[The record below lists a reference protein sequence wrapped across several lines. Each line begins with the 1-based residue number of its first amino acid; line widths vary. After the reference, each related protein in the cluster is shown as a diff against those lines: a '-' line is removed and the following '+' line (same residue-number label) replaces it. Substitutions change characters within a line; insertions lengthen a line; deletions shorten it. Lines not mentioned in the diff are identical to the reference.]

1 MRRGITR
8 GGHSNLPVPKASRGS
23 PGNSKS
29 LGRGGNFAHSA
40 EDIPQKVQNSYGTP
54 SPHRRAVSPGDQRRG
69 LSVPGEQ
76 GGQAGVRY
84 ITEDLVKKIAKEDAL
99 EMITNLNL
107 TLAKEGGKKIKYI
120 ENLDKLKKLQQLNLS
135 SNIIEKIEKLDKCL
149 KLKDLNL
156 SYNLIPKIEGLENL
170 MYLQVLNLTGNK
182 IEHIP
187 VWLAKRLRALRTLHL
202 GKNNLQSLSEL
213 AKLKPLPDLTQLT
226 VAENPVAGLPHYRQ
240 YLVYHL
246 RTLEVLDSQ
255 PVTERDRQM
264 ARDRFEQ
271 DELERLERQVEED
284 DSRLRKLEEE
294 KNLSAQE
301 SYLLKTQQEEFV
313 RQQRMSMD
321 RMKDME
327 RELSA
332 KDDLLKK
339 KTSELNK
346 ACEKH
351 YQLEQELAFY
361 KIDSK
366 FDSLGKSPSNYNTDG
381 DDSGGLGESPYIG
394 RARYKANQF
403 AREGDLS
410 GSPQQHA
417 SVNSQPSPQKVEVM
431 ERLNAQLESELAQ
444 KQDRVQKT
452 NSRVKETEDR
462 LKRLQDDL
470 MGTERKLLQA
480 TKDLKRMGDI
490 PDKDDMKVQI
500 RQRMAKKMQLV
511 NELRDSAT
519 QIEEEIDKTKNSMH
533 QNKVD
538 VARLKGQL
546 ERMDTKDPKYRK
558 LYAEMVDKE
567 QQISESNQ
575 MYGQLNQ
582 QLEVMLDTIARETDD
597 IKKLETQ
604 LNDDRIESNDSIRNE
619 LDDIV
624 GGLQGYLAHVKTKGQ
639 KAQRDYEMLL
649 SEKMTL
655 EDQCRKLEQE
665 LSVLDSEAGKVPTL
679 EQRLMELEDSLAQHQ
694 DMNRTLE
701 DQIHRNR
708 SKDAEYQD
716 KMETTAQELQEMR
729 KALKEAERKI
739 NNDRQQYEQRVQTER
754 ERTEKAMKEARD
766 KSQLEDEI
774 RRLQGQLNN
783 TSAQLG
789 DKDRRLNDSI
799 PHPEL
804 KKRLKDLTQTI
815 KAGRSPISPQSDR
828 DVLGKS
834 FKEIQQFIQDNANK
848 SLREVEQIKKS
859 TNQADAEIQT
869 LRENLKKAENRLQ
882 KRAEKDHSKDEK
894 FEAEK
899 RANKELM
906 NELQRM
912 KEAYK
917 DLENK
922 SAQGR
927 PIMKIVYKPESDT
940 DSLNSEE
947 KALYDELQR
956 ELMDLRRNMR
966 HKENE
971 NAKQLA
977 SVENEAAML
986 EQMVREQEEELAKT
1000 REENELEK
1008 HQIKEKYEAR
1018 MQVIAQDLEQAQST
1032 ADQLKYMLD
1041 ERESYLHGEL
1051 QNKQMNNQ
1059 MITDLN
1065 SKAGAQEEE
1074 LTKLYDILETQRQ
1087 EIEHLN
1093 HLLDSMAGGGSAAAG
1108 PAFDD
1113 DLWRLRQEVN
1123 RLKETLAMQS
1133 AYIQSMPKPQ
1143 GTMGTQASAGIGPA
1157 QGIHHQGQ
1165 ASGPTPYRP
1174 VLTQQH
1180 GAPVGFMPGAP
1191 VGANARGTMGPMYSA
1206 QGGVSFGGQQPGVG
1220 ADRGDGRIPSGGRPA
1235 GRSRSS
1241 EGRLTQGARHSG
1253 RGGSGESDRGSVR
1266 SHRSGRSGHS
1276 RSGRERTRSSR
1287 SKTAFEP
1294 VHKPQPYIPAQT
1306 TGAYPGMV
1314 DAGLGPQ
1321 PQPSQ
1326 NIPGYQPGTGSF
1338 HSSLFPQGTNQN
1350 RGVGQTPGYAGTQTP
1365 GYAGTQTPG
1374 YAGTQTP
1381 GYAGTQTPGY
1391 AGTQTP
1397 GYGATQS
1404 SGYGSVPVYAA
1415 GATQTPGTHGTQT
1428 SYPVGQMNYV
1438 PVAANPIQSTGS
1450 GRTFLPAYSTSPERP
1465 AGRIYYPP
1473 GGAPPPPPP
1482 PSSGGTQY
1490 GPSSPGPRV
1499 TFLPLAP
1506 VAAGTPVKGRAPNG
1520 SMTVPPSP
1528 IVAGS
1533 LSMDGGQPRG
1543 ILKNAE
1549 VSGDDTYLFC
1559 NVPEHHDL
1567 EDYVAELQEKLRKLK
1582 AKIAR
1587 EEELQMQAEEEDENR
1602 LIRRLRG
1609 ELEQRRDELEGLDL
1623 AIERQKKCLKD
1634 LKKEEKF
1641 LENERIAA
1649 RDELQFMRHHNSKEN
1664 KKRRLRANVFD
1675 ESCTDEDDVGLAG
1688 SRRKF
1693 LRNEIDALER
1703 TLAKRRSQLQDA
1715 DKLLRVCNSDLQEAK
1730 EEARQTVEKF
1740 DLAAEGL
1747 QNTVK
1752 ETGELEKR
1760 ANQAGVELIKASDT
1774 LRAIREEV
1782 KDMERKRTK
1791 QERLLRD
1798 INQVTAKKDAEYKDL
1813 DSRIRGATQNLHK
1826 LHAELAAAAAR
1837 EKETV
1842 SALNDAEE
1850 VLTKRRSDIARM
1862 RDQIDQQ
1869 KQELEKLDQ
1878 KMGKKRT
1885 EFQLLQ
1891 ESMEKKS
1898 TELTSVL
1905 REAEAECAARQR
1917 EARDYKD
1924 KISELE
1930 IQRNELIQTL
1940 KMKRG
1945 ELHKRKE
1952 EVETEDE
1959 VLQKLINS
1967 VSKNKSEL
1975 QHIFE
1980 MQKIEKHELD
1990 SLKSQHAQK
1999 LSELEKT
2006 QRELLEERSQLDQ
2019 LCAETSRKSSE
2030 VDRLRQ
2036 ALDRDRQEV
2045 ERLAMEKQSLE
2056 DRLNAMSREK
2066 DMMEDT
2072 TKNLDNKINQM
2083 RRTHRSVEEKLD
2095 TSTKRMETVES
2106 ELRHREK
2113 ELDEANHQ
2121 RAQLQ
2126 KEVHALRANAK
2137 DCKSELKILKDH
2149 IRDSE
2154 DQRKSLDQDLKDI
2167 YLKRDEA
2174 KLEYERLNE
2183 GIRQSR
2189 VAHDDYMRQEKTK
2202 QSELQELLKNVN
2214 DKSIEY
2220 QEAKMALN
2228 KVRKEVEREEN
2239 KLNKLVSNA
2248 NLELENIRSDLKSKQ
2263 LELEQATY
2271 SVTNLKKES
2280 EKLHVNEEKF
2290 MDLDKQIK
2298 SLEKE
2303 ILDRNEEKNELAKA
2317 LSRSYEEL
2325 QKARTASA
2333 QEQERMM
2340 RERVELENALHD
2352 IQTQLEQAKQL
2363 MKAINTETMQHMEMK
2378 QMQNRT
2384 SNQVTELQN
2393 LAEIQFSR
2401 ANRLGDELNKIRK
2414 DNKDM
2419 RRKLLIKNHLNENE
2433 KDDEDCLNSNIGH
2446 QEGDNQSEIEPPT
2459 DPDIIDRH
2467 LANLQFNSQQSQ
2479 EMLTDNKENVNVEGV
2494 GSVKDSIKG
2503 KMTEEQDLLR
2513 HQLQEQMRRHA
2524 EAMEHARMQSEGT
2537 IESLRRKMN
2546 ALQDVLVS
2554 TGEDPNPRLSLI
2566 RKRSRSSSPGKS
2578 ILETTIRGRE
2588 RSKSP
2593 TSRRSYLAQRPRS
2606 RSRSYERSHSPLFP
2620 ERDIA

>member
-40 EDIPQKVQNSYGTP
+40 EDIPQRVQNSYGTP

-69 LSVPGEQ
+69 LSVHGEQ
-76 GGQAGVRY
+76 GGQSGVRY
-84 ITEDLVKKIAKEDAL
+84 ITEDLIKKIAKEDAL

-135 SNIIEKIEKLDKCL
+135 NNMIEKIEKVDKCL
-149 KLKDLNL
+149 KLRELNL
-156 SYNLIPKIEGLENL
+156 SYNIISKIEGLENL

-182 IEHIP
+182 VTHIP
-187 VWLAKRLRALRTLHL
+187 IWLAKRLRALRTLHL

-226 VAENPVAGLPHYRQ
+226 VAENPVAQLPHYRQ
-240 YLVYHL
+240 YLVFHL

-271 DELERLERQVEED
+271 DELERLEKQVEED

-294 KNLSAQE
+294 KNLSAHE
-301 SYLLKTQQEEFV
+301 SSLLKAQQDEYL

-321 RMKDME
+321 KMKDME
-327 RELSA
+327 RELAA
-332 KDDLLKK
+332 KDELLKK

-351 YQLEQELAFY
+351 YQLEQELAFF

-366 FDSLGKSPSNYNTDG
+366 FDSLGKSPSSFHTEG

-394 RARYKANQF
+394 RARYKANQYT
-403 AREGDLS
+403 RDSDLS
-410 GSPQQHA
+410 GSPQQHPGVH
-417 SVNSQPSPQKVEVM
+417 SLPSPQRAEVM
-431 ERLNAQLESELAQ
+431 ERLHTQLDSELAK

-452 NSRVKETEDR
+452 DSQVKQTEDR

-490 PDKDDMKVQI
+490 PDKDDIKVQI

-546 ERMDTKDPKYRK
+546 ERLDTKDPKYRK
-558 LYAEMVDKE
+558 VYAEMVDKE

-582 QLEVMLDTIARETDD
+582 QLEVMLDTIARETED
-597 IKKLETQ
+597 IKKLEVQ
-604 LNDDRIESNDSIRNE
+604 LNDDRIESNESIRTE
-619 LDDIV
+619 LDEIV
-624 GGLQGYLAHVKTKGQ
+624 GGLQGYLSHVKTKGQ
-639 KAQRDYEMLL
+639 KVQRDYEVLL
-649 SEKMTL
+649 GEKMSL

-679 EQRLMELEDSLAQHQ
+679 EQRLMELEDSLSKHQ

-716 KMETTAQELQEMR
+716 KMETTAHELQEMR
-729 KALKEAERKI
+729 KALKDAERKV
-739 NNDRQQYEQRVQTER
+739 NNDRQQYERQVQTER
-754 ERTEKAMKEARD
+754 ERAERAMREARD
-766 KSQLEDEI
+766 KSHLEDEI
-774 RRLQGQLNN
+774 RKLQSQLNN
-783 TSAQLG
+783 TMAQLS
-789 DKDRRLNDSI
+789 DKDRKLNDAI
-799 PHPEL
+799 PNPEL
-804 KKRLKDLTQTI
+804 RKRLKDLTQTV
-815 KAGRSPISPQSDR
+815 KSGRSPISPQNDR
-828 DVLGKS
+828 DVLGKT
-834 FKEIQQFIQDNANK
+834 FKDLQQYMHDSANK
-848 SLREVEQIKKS
+848 SLLEVEQMKKNTS
-859 TNQADAEIQT
+859 HPLESGNVDAEIQT
-869 LRENLKKAENRLQ
+869 LRENLKKAENKLQ
-882 KRAEKDHSKDEK
+882 RRAEKDHSKDEK
-894 FEAEK
+894 LEAERK
-899 RANKELM
+899 NNKELL
-906 NELQRM
+906 NEIHRL
-912 KEAYK
+912 KDAYK

-927 PIMKIVYKPESDT
+927 PIMKIVYRPESET

-956 ELMDLRRNMR
+956 ELLELRRNMR
-966 HKENE
+966 VKENE

-977 SVENEAAML
+977 NAENEAAML
-986 EQMVREQEEELAKT
+986 EQMVRDHEEELAKT
-1000 REENELEK
+1000 REENELE
-1008 HQIKEKYEAR
+1008 KEKYEAR
-1018 MQVIAQDLEQAQST
+1018 MQVIAQDLEQAQTT

-1041 ERESYLHGEL
+1041 ERDAILHGEV
-1051 QNKQMNNQ
+1051 QSKNMNNQ
-1059 MITDLN
+1059 MI
-1065 SKAGAQEEE
+1065 SSQEAE
-1074 LTKLYDILETQRQ
+1074 LTKLYDILEAQRQ
-1087 EIEHLN
+1087 EIDHLN
-1093 HLLDSMAGGGSAAAG
+1093 HLLDNLAAGGSAAAG
-1108 PAFDD
+1108 PVFDD
-1113 DLWRLRQEVN
+1113 ELWKLRQEVN

-1133 AYIQSMPKPQ
+1133 AYVQSMPKPQ
-1143 GTMGTQASAGIGPA
+1143 GVTSAHASTGMGPSQY
-1157 QGIHHQGQ
+1157 HGQ
-1165 ASGPTPYRP
+1165 ASGPTSYTP

-1180 GAPVGFMPGAP
+1180 GAPMGIMPGAP
-1191 VGANARGTMGPMYSA
+1191 MGLMPGAPMGSMPGAPMGSMPGAPMGSIPGARGTMGAMNTVP
-1206 QGGVSFGGQQPGVG
+1206 GGYGSHQPGIG
-1220 ADRGDGRIPSGGRPA
+1220 ADRGEARMPHGGRPA
-1235 GRSRSS
+1235 GRSRST
-1241 EGRLTQGARHSG
+1241 EGRLTQGARHSS
-1253 RGGSGESDRGSVR
+1253 RGGTGDSDPESVR
-1266 SHRSGRSGHS
+1266 SHRSGRSRHG

-1294 VHKPQPYIPAQT
+1294 VHKPQAYKPVQT
-1306 TGAYPGMV
+1306 TGVYPLGV
-1314 DAGLGPQ
+1314 VNAGQGPQ

-1326 NIPGYQPGTGSF
+1326 NIPGYHPATGSF
-1338 HSSLFPQGTNQN
+1338 HGSLFPQGVTQA
-1350 RGVGQTPGYAGTQTP
+1350 RGVS
-1365 GYAGTQTPG
+1365 
-1374 YAGTQTP
+1374 
-1381 GYAGTQTPGY
+1381 QTPGY

-1397 GYGATQS
+1397 GYGSTQTPGHDGTQTF
-1404 SGYGSVPVYAA
+1404 GYGTNSGIAA
-1415 GATQTPGTHGTQT
+1415 GATHTPGVHGTQT
-1428 SYPVGQMNYV
+1428 SYPVGQISYL
-1438 PVAANPIQSTGS
+1438 PVAANPVQSTGS
-1450 GRTFLPAYSTSPERP
+1450 GMRYLPAYSTSPERP

-1482 PSSGGTQY
+1482 PPSGSTQY
-1490 GPSSPGPRV
+1490 GPPSPGPRV

-1506 VAAGTPVKGRAPNG
+1506 VAAGTPVKGRAPDG

-1533 LSMDGGQPRG
+1533 ISMDGGQPRG
-1543 ILKNAE
+1543 ILKNADTG
-1549 VSGDDTYLFC
+1549 GDDTYLFC

-1567 EDYVAELQEKLRKLK
+1567 EDYVAELQEKLRKMKTKL
-1582 AKIAR
+1582 AR
-1587 EEELQMQAEEEDENR
+1587 DEELQRQAEEEDDNR

-1623 AIERQKKCLKD
+1623 AIDKQKKCLKD

-1649 RDELQFMRHHNSKEN
+1649 RDELHFMKHHNARES
-1664 KKRRLRANVFD
+1664 KKRRLRANVFEESFTEED
-1675 ESCTDEDDVGLAG
+1675 EIGLAG

-1703 TLAKRRSQLQDA
+1703 TLAKRRNQLQDA
-1715 DKLLRVCNSDLQEAK
+1715 DKLLRVCSSDLQEAK
-1730 EEARQTVEKF
+1730 EEARQTVEKY
-1740 DLAAEGL
+1740 DMATESL

-1774 LRAIREEV
+1774 LRAIRAEV
-1782 KDMERKRTK
+1782 KDMERKQAK

-1813 DSRIRGATQNLHK
+1813 DSRIKSATQNLHK
-1826 LHAELAAAAAR
+1826 LHGELTAAAAR

-1850 VLTKRRSDIARM
+1850 VLSKRRADIARM
-1862 RDQIDQQ
+1862 NDQIDQQ
-1869 KQELEKLDQ
+1869 KQELERLDQ

-1885 EFQLLQ
+1885 EFQILQ
-1891 ESMEKKS
+1891 DSLEKKS

-1905 REAEAECAARQR
+1905 REAEAECASRQR
-1917 EARDYKD
+1917 EAKDYKE

-1930 IQRNELIQTL
+1930 MQKNELLHTL
-1940 KMKRG
+1940 KIKRN

-1967 VSKNKSEL
+1967 VNKNKSEL
-1975 QHIFE
+1975 QHIFD

-1999 LSELEKT
+1999 LAELEKT

-2019 LCAETSRKSSE
+2019 LSAETNRKSAE

-2036 ALDRDRQEV
+2036 ILDRDRQEV

-2056 DRLNAMSREK
+2056 DRLTAMSREK
-2066 DMMEDT
+2066 DLMDDS
-2072 TKNLDNKINQM
+2072 TKTLDNKINQM
-2083 RRTHRSVEEKLD
+2083 RRAHRSVEEKLD
-2095 TSTKRMETVES
+2095 SSTKRLENVES

-2113 ELDEANHQ
+2113 ELEESNHQ

-2126 KEVHALRANAK
+2126 KEVHALRTNAK
-2137 DCKSELKILKDH
+2137 DCKSELKTMKDH

-2189 VAHDDYMRQEKTK
+2189 IAHDDYMRQEKVK

-2228 KVRKEVEREEN
+2228 KVRKEVEREES
-2239 KLNKLVSNA
+2239 KLNKLVTNA
-2248 NLELENIRSDLKSKQ
+2248 NLELENIRSDLQSKQ
-2263 LELEQATY
+2263 LELEQATF
-2271 SVTNLKKES
+2271 SVSNLKKES
-2280 EKLHVNEEKF
+2280 EKLHVDEVKF
-2290 MDLDKQIK
+2290 MELDKQIK

-2333 QEQERMM
+2333 QEQERMT
-2340 RERVELENALHD
+2340 RERLELENALHD
-2352 IQTQLEQAKQL
+2352 IQTQLEQAKQ
-2363 MKAINTETMQHMEMK
+2363 EMK

-2384 SNQVTELQN
+2384 SHQVTELQN
-2393 LAEIQFSR
+2393 LAEIQFGR

-2419 RRKLLIKNHLNENE
+2419 RKKLLMKNQLNEIE
-2433 KDDEDCLNSNIGH
+2433 KESEDCLNSNIGD
-2446 QEGDNQSEIEPPT
+2446 QDNNEKSEN
-2459 DPDIIDRH
+2459 DPQDADIIDQH
-2467 LANLQFNSQQSQ
+2467 LANLQNNSSQ
-2479 EMLTDNKENVNVEGV
+2479 PCHEMMSDNKENINNEG
-2494 GSVKDSIKG
+2494 GGTVKENIKG

-2524 EAMEHARMQSEGT
+2524 EAMEHARLQSEGT
-2537 IESLRRKMN
+2537 IESLRQKMN

-2554 TGEDPNPRLSLI
+2554 SGEDSNTRLSLI
-2566 RKRSRSSSPGKS
+2566 RKRARSSSPGKS
-2578 ILETTIRGRE
+2578 ILDTTIVRGRQ

-2620 ERDIA
+2620 ERDLA

>member
-1 MRRGITR
+1 MRRGIPR

-40 EDIPQKVQNSYGTP
+40 EDIPQRVQNSYGTP

-69 LSVPGEQ
+69 LNVSGDQ

-84 ITEDLVKKIAKEDAL
+84 ITEDLIKKIAKEEAL
-99 EMITNLNL
+99 EMITSLNL

-135 SNIIEKIEKLDKCL
+135 NNMIEKMERLDKCL
-149 KLKDLNL
+149 KLRELNL
-156 SYNLIPKIEGLENL
+156 SYNLLTKIEGLENL

-182 IEHIP
+182 IQHIP

-213 AKLKPLPDLTQLT
+213 AKLKPLPDLTHLT
-226 VAENPVAGLPHYRQ
+226 VAENPVAQLPHYRQ
-240 YLVYHL
+240 YLVFHL

-255 PVTERDRQM
+255 PVTERDRHL

-271 DELERLERQVEED
+271 DEVERLERQLEED

-301 SYLLKTQQEEFV
+301 SSLLKAQQEEFM

-321 RMKDME
+321 RLKDME
-327 RELSA
+327 RELTT

-339 KTSELNK
+339 KTAELNK

-366 FDSLGKSPSNYNTDG
+366 FDSLGKSPSHYNTDG

-394 RARYKANQF
+394 RARYKANQY

-417 SVNSQPSPQKVEVM
+417 SVHSQPSPQRVEVM
-431 ERLNAQLESELAQ
+431 EKLNAQLESELAQ

-490 PDKDDMKVQI
+490 PDKDDIKVQI
-500 RQRMAKKMQLV
+500 RQRMAKKMQMV

-533 QNKVD
+533 QNKME

-546 ERMDTKDPKYRK
+546 ERLDPKDPKYRK

-582 QLEVMLDTIARETDD
+582 QLEVMLDTIARETED

-619 LDDIV
+619 LDEIV
-624 GGLQGYLAHVKTKGQ
+624 GGLQGYLSHVKTKGQ
-639 KAQRDYEMLL
+639 KAQRDYEVLL
-649 SEKMTL
+649 SEKMNL

-716 KMETTAQELQEMR
+716 KMESTAHEMQEMR

-739 NNDRQQYEQRVQTER
+739 NNDRQQYERQVQTER
-754 ERTEKAMKEARD
+754 ERSEKALKEARD

-783 TSAQLG
+783 TASQLS
-789 DKDRRLNDSI
+789 DRERRLNDSI
-799 PHPEL
+799 PQPEL
-804 KKRLKDLTQTI
+804 KKRLRDLTQTI
-815 KAGRSPISPQSDR
+815 KAGKSPISPQSDR
-828 DVLGKS
+828 DVLGKT
-834 FKEIQQFIQDNANK
+834 FKELQQFILDNANK
-848 SLREVEQIKKS
+848 SLREVEHMKKS
-859 TNQADAEIQT
+859 SNQPLESGHADAEIQT
-869 LRENLKKAENRLQ
+869 LKENLKKAEGRLQ
-882 KRAEKDHSKDEK
+882 KRAEKEHSKDERLD
-894 FEAEK
+894 AER
-899 RANKELM
+899 RANKELQ
-906 NELQRM
+906 NEIQKL

-927 PIMKIVYKPESDT
+927 PIMKIVYRPESST

-956 ELMDLRRNMR
+956 ELLELRRNMR
-966 HKENE
+966 NKENE

-977 SVENEAAML
+977 NAENEAALL
-986 EQMVREQEEELAKT
+986 EQMVREQEDELAKT
-1000 REENELEK
+1000 REENELE
-1008 HQIKEKYEAR
+1008 KEKYEAR
-1018 MQVIAQDLEQAQST
+1018 MQVIAQDLEQAQVT
-1032 ADQLKYMLD
+1032 ADQLKHMLD
-1041 ERESYLHGEL
+1041 ERDAMIHGEL
-1051 QNKQMNNQ
+1051 QSKQMNNQ

-1074 LTKLYDILETQRQ
+1074 LTKLYDILEAQRQ
-1087 EIEHLN
+1087 EIENLN
-1093 HLLDSMAGGGSAAAG
+1093 HLLDTMAAGGSAAAAG

-1113 DLWRLRQEVN
+1113 DLWKLRQEVN

-1133 AYIQSMPKPQ
+1133 AYIQSMPKPL
-1143 GTMGTQASAGIGPA
+1143 GTVGTQASSGVGPA
-1157 QGIHHQGQ
+1157 QGMHYQGQ
-1165 ASGPTPYRP
+1165 ASGPTPYQP

-1180 GAPVGFMPGAP
+1180 GAPVGFMHGAP
-1191 VGANARGTMGPMYSA
+1191 VGSVQDARGTMGPVYPGA
-1206 QGGVSFGGQQPGVG
+1206 GGGTVYGGHHLGMG
-1220 ADRGDGRIPSGGRPA
+1220 ADRGGARTPPG

-1241 EGRLTQGARHSG
+1241 EGRLTQGARHSAN
-1253 RGGSGESDRGSVR
+1253 RGGGGDSDRGSVR
-1266 SHRSGRSGHS
+1266 SHRSGRPGSS
-1276 RSGRERTRSSR
+1276 RTGRDRTRSSR
-1287 SKTAFEP
+1287 AKTAFEP
-1294 VHKPQPYIPAQT
+1294 VQKPQAYKPVQSV
-1306 TGAYPGMV
+1306 GAYPPGLV
-1314 DAGLGPQ
+1314 SAGQGPQ

-1326 NIPGYQPGTGSF
+1326 NIPGYQPATGSF
-1338 HSSLFPQGTNQN
+1338 HGSLFPQGSQP
-1350 RGVGQTPGYAGTQTP
+1350 QGYGRTQTP
-1365 GYAGTQTPG
+1365 GYI
-1374 YAGTQTP
+1374 
-1381 GYAGTQTPGY
+1381 
-1391 AGTQTP
+1391 GTQTP
-1397 GYGATQS
+1397 GYGATQTP
-1404 SGYGSVPVYAA
+1404 GY
-1415 GATQTPGTHGTQT
+1415 GATQTPGYGPAPGIGAGSTQT
-1428 SYPVGQMNYV
+1428 PGTHATQTPFPVGQTNYM
-1438 PVAANPIQSTGS
+1438 PVAANPIQATGS
-1450 GRTFLPAYSTSPERP
+1450 GRTYLPAYSTSPERP

-1482 PSSGGTQY
+1482 PSSGSTLY
-1490 GPSSPGPRV
+1490 GPPSPGPRV
-1499 TFLPLAP
+1499 SFLPLAP

-1533 LSMDGGQPRG
+1533 ISMDGGQPRG

-1549 VSGDDTYLFC
+1549 TGGDDTYLFC

-1582 AKIAR
+1582 AKLAR
-1587 EEELQMQAEEEDENR
+1587 DEELQRQAEEEDENR

-1609 ELEQRRDELEGLDL
+1609 ELEERRDELEGLDL
-1623 AIERQKKCLKD
+1623 AIERQKRCLKD

-1649 RDELQFMRHHNSKEN
+1649 RDELQFMRHHNAKET
-1664 KKRRLRANVFD
+1664 KKRRMRANVFD
-1675 ESCTDEDDVGLAG
+1675 ESLTEEDDVGMAG

-1740 DLAAEGL
+1740 DQASEGL
-1747 QNTVK
+1747 QITVK

-1782 KDMERKRTK
+1782 KDMERKRAK

-1813 DSRIRGATQNLHK
+1813 DSRIRSATQNLHK
-1826 LHAELAAAAAR
+1826 LHGELSAAAAR

-1891 ESMEKKS
+1891 ESLEKKS
-1898 TELTSVL
+1898 TELSSVL

-1930 IQRNELIQTL
+1930 IQRNELLQTL

-1959 VLQKLINS
+1959 VLHKLINS
-1967 VSKNKSEL
+1967 VNKNKSEL

-2019 LCAETSRKSSE
+2019 LCAETSRKSGE

-2045 ERLAMEKQSLE
+2045 ERLTLEKQSLE

-2072 TKNLDNKINQM
+2072 TKNLDNKVNQM
-2083 RRTHRSVEEKLD
+2083 RRTHRSVEEKLES
-2095 TSTKRMETVES
+2095 STKRMESVDT

-2113 ELDEANHQ
+2113 ELEEANHQ
-2121 RAQLQ
+2121 RTQLQ

-2154 DQRKSLDQDLKDI
+2154 DQQKSLDQDLKDI
-2167 YLKRDEA
+2167 YMKRDEA

-2189 VAHDDYMRQEKTK
+2189 IAHDDYMRQEKTK

-2271 SVTNLKKES
+2271 SVNNLKKES

-2290 MDLDKQIK
+2290 MELDKQIK
-2298 SLEKE
+2298 NLEKE

-2340 RERVELENALHD
+2340 RERLELENALHD
-2352 IQTQLEQAKQL
+2352 IQTQLEQAKQISDCAEAQDKL
-2363 MKAINTETMQHMEMK
+2363 MMSLNMETLQHLEMK

-2384 SNQVTELQN
+2384 SHQVTELQN

-2419 RRKLLIKNHLNENE
+2419 RRKLLMKNHLNENE
-2433 KDDEDCLNSNIGH
+2433 KDNEDCLNSNIGH
-2446 QEGDNQSEIEPPT
+2446 ESQDKLSESDPK
-2459 DPDIIDRH
+2459 DPDIIDQH
-2467 LANLQFNSQQSQ
+2467 LANLQFNSLPPQQ
-2479 EMLTDNKENVNVEGV
+2479 MLSDNKENVNMEGGG
-2494 GSVKDSIKG
+2494 GSVKENIKG

-2524 EAMEHARMQSEGT
+2524 EAMESARMQSEGT
-2537 IESLRRKMN
+2537 IESLRQKMN

-2554 TGEDPNPRLSLI
+2554 TGDNTNPRLSLI
-2566 RKRSRSSSPGKS
+2566 RKRSRSTSPGKS
-2578 ILETTIRGRE
+2578 VLDTTIRGRE

-2593 TSRRSYLAQRPRS
+2593 TFRRSYLAQRPRS

>member
-40 EDIPQKVQNSYGTP
+40 EDIPQRVQSSYGTP

-69 LSVPGEQ
+69 LSVHGDQ
-76 GGQAGVRY
+76 GGQTGVRY
-84 ITEDLVKKIAKEDAL
+84 ITEDLIKKIAKEDAL

-135 SNIIEKIEKLDKCL
+135 NNMIEKIEKLEKCL
-149 KLKDLNL
+149 KLRELNL
-156 SYNLIPKIEGLENL
+156 SYNLIHKIEGLENL
-170 MYLQVLNLTGNK
+170 MYLQVINLTGNR

-187 VWLAKRLRALRTLHL
+187 IWLAKRLRALRTLHL

-226 VAENPVAGLPHYRQ
+226 VAENPVAQLPHYRQ
-240 YLVYHL
+240 YLVFHL

-294 KNLSAQE
+294 KNLSAHE
-301 SYLLKTQQEEFV
+301 SSLLKNQQEEYM

-327 RELSA
+327 RELAA
-332 KDDLLKK
+332 KDELLKK
-339 KTSELNK
+339 KTGELNK

-366 FDSLGKSPSNYNTDG
+366 FDSLGKSPSSYQTDG

-394 RARYKANQF
+394 RARYKANQY
-403 AREGDLS
+403 ARESDLS
-410 GSPQQHA
+410 GSPQQHTSA
-417 SVNSQPSPQKVEVM
+417 HSLPSPQRAEVM
-431 ERLNAQLESELAQ
+431 ERLHNQLDSELAQ
-444 KQDRVQKT
+444 KQERVQKT

-490 PDKDDMKVQI
+490 PDKDDIKVQI

-519 QIEEEIDKTKNSMH
+519 QIEEEMDKTKNSMH
-533 QNKVD
+533 QNKME

-546 ERMDTKDPKYRK
+546 ERLDTKDPKYRK

-582 QLEVMLDTIARETDD
+582 QLEVMLDTIARETED
-597 IKKLETQ
+597 IKKLEVQ
-604 LNDDRIESNDSIRNE
+604 LNDDRIESNESIRND
-619 LDDIV
+619 LDEIV
-624 GGLQGYLAHVKTKGQ
+624 GGLQGYLSHVKTKGQ
-639 KAQRDYEMLL
+639 KAQRDYETLL
-649 SEKMTL
+649 SEKMAL
-655 EDQCRKLEQE
+655 DDQCRKLEQE
-665 LSVLDSEAGKVPTL
+665 LSVLDSEASKVPTL
-679 EQRLMELEDSLAQHQ
+679 EQRLMELEDSLAKHQ

-716 KMETTAQELQEMR
+716 RMESTAHELQEMKR
-729 KALKEAERKI
+729 AMKDAERKV
-739 NNDRQQYEQRVQTER
+739 NNDRQQFERQIQTER
-754 ERTEKAMKEARD
+754 ERAERAMKEARE
-766 KSQLEDEI
+766 KQHLEDEI
-774 RRLQGQLNN
+774 RKLQGQYNN
-783 TSAQLG
+783 TMAQLS
-789 DKDRRLNDSI
+789 DRDRKLNDSI
-799 PHPEL
+799 PQPEL

-828 DVLGKS
+828 DVLGKT
-834 FKEIQQFIQDNANK
+834 FKELQQFIQDNANK
-848 SLREVEQIKKS
+848 SLHEVEQMKK
-859 TNQADAEIQT
+859 TTTQADAEIQT
-869 LRENLKKAENRLQ
+869 LRENLKKAENKLQ
-882 KRAEKDHSKDEK
+882 RRSEKDQSRDEK
-894 FEAEK
+894 LEAEK
-899 RANKELM
+899 RANRDLQ
-906 NELQRM
+906 NEIQRL
-912 KEAYK
+912 KAAYK

-927 PIMKIVYKPESDT
+927 PIMKIVYRPESET

-956 ELMDLRRNMR
+956 ELLELRRNMR
-966 HKENE
+966 VKENE
-971 NAKQLA
+971 NAKHLA
-977 SVENEAAML
+977 NVENEAAML

-1008 HQIKEKYEAR
+1008 EKYEAR
-1018 MQVIAQDLEQAQST
+1018 MQVIAQDLEQAQVT
-1032 ADQLKYMLD
+1032 ADQLKHMLD
-1041 ERESYLHGEL
+1041 ERDAILHGEM
-1051 QNKQMNNQ
+1051 QNKNMNNQ

-1065 SKAGAQEEE
+1065 SKAGAQESE

-1093 HLLDSMAGGGSAAAG
+1093 HLLDTMAAGGSAAAG

-1113 DLWRLRQEVN
+1113 ELWKLRQEVN

-1133 AYIQSMPKPQ
+1133 AYIQSMPNPQ
-1143 GTMGTQASAGIGPA
+1143 GTVGTQAGTGVGPS
-1157 QGIHHQGQ
+1157 QGMPYHGQ
-1165 ASGPTPYRP
+1165 ASGPSPYRP
-1174 VLTQQH
+1174 VLTQQL
-1180 GAPVGFMPGAP
+1180 GAPIGVMPGAP
-1191 VGANARGTMGPMYSA
+1191 MGSVPGARGTMDPQYTA
-1206 QGGVSFGGQQPGVG
+1206 QGGAPYGSYQPGIG
-1220 ADRGDGRIPSGGRPA
+1220 AERGEARALSGGRPA

-1241 EGRLTQGARHSG
+1241 EGRLTQGQRHSS
-1253 RGGSGESDRGSVR
+1253 RGGARDSDRESVR
-1266 SHRSGRSGHS
+1266 SHRSGRSGPS
-1276 RSGRERTRSSR
+1276 RTGRERTRSSR

-1294 VHKPQPYIPAQT
+1294 VHKPQAYKPVQT
-1306 TGAYPGMV
+1306 PGVYPSGV
-1314 DAGLGPQ
+1314 VNASQGPQ
-1321 PQPSQ
+1321 PQPSH
-1326 NIPGYQPGTGSF
+1326 NIPGYQPATGSF
-1338 HSSLFPQGTNQN
+1338 HSSLFPQGVAQT
-1350 RGVGQTPGYAGTQTP
+1350 RGVSQTPGIAGTQTP
-1365 GYAGTQTPG
+1365 GYGS
-1374 YAGTQTP
+1374 
-1381 GYAGTQTPGY
+1381 
-1391 AGTQTP
+1391 TQTP
-1397 GYGATQS
+1397 GYGATQAY
-1404 SGYGSVPVYAA
+1404 GYGTNPGVAA
-1415 GATQTPGTHGTQT
+1415 CATQTPGTHGTQT
-1428 SYPVGQMNYV
+1428 SYPVGQINYV

-1450 GRTFLPAYSTSPERP
+1450 GRMFLPAYSTSPERP

-1482 PSSGGTQY
+1482 PSSGSTQY
-1490 GPSSPGPRV
+1490 GPASPGPRV

-1506 VAAGTPVKGRAPNG
+1506 VAAGTPVKGRAPDG

-1533 LSMDGGQPRG
+1533 VSMDGGQPRG
-1543 ILKNAE
+1543 ILKNADGG
-1549 VSGDDTYLFC
+1549 GDDTYLFC

-1567 EDYVAELQEKLRKLK
+1567 EDYIAELQEKLKRIK
-1582 AKIAR
+1582 AKVAR
-1587 EEELQMQAEEEDENR
+1587 EEELQRQAEEEDENR

-1623 AIERQKKCLKD
+1623 AIDKQKKCLKD
-1634 LKKEEKF
+1634 LKREEKF
-1641 LENERIAA
+1641 LEHERIAA
-1649 RDELQFMRHHNSKEN
+1649 RDELQFMRHHNAKEN

-1675 ESCTDEDDVGLAG
+1675 ESFTEEDDIGMAG

-1693 LRNEIDALER
+1693 LRNEIEALER

-1715 DKLLRVCNSDLQEAK
+1715 DKLLRVCNSDLEDAK
-1730 EEARQTVEKF
+1730 EEARQTVQKF
-1740 DLAAEGL
+1740 DLAAESL

-1774 LRAIREEV
+1774 LSAIRAEV
-1782 KDMERKRTK
+1782 KDAERKRAK

-1813 DSRIRGATQNLHK
+1813 ESRIRSATQNLHK
-1826 LHAELAAAAAR
+1826 LHAELAAASAR

-1850 VLTKRRSDIARM
+1850 VLTKRRADIARM

-1885 EFQLLQ
+1885 EFKILQ
-1891 ESMEKKS
+1891 ESLEKKS

-1905 REAEAECAARQR
+1905 RDAEAECVSRQR
-1917 EARDYKD
+1917 EARDLKD
-1924 KISELE
+1924 KVSELE
-1930 IQRNELIQTL
+1930 MQKNELLQTL
-1940 KMKRG
+1940 KIKRG

-1967 VSKNKSEL
+1967 VNKNKTEL
-1975 QHIFE
+1975 QHVFE

-1999 LSELEKT
+1999 LAELEKT
-2006 QRELLEERSQLDQ
+2006 QRELLAERSQLDQ
-2019 LCAETSRKSSE
+2019 LCAETSRKSAE

-2036 ALDRDRQEV
+2036 ALDHDRQEV
-2045 ERLAMEKQSLE
+2045 ERLALEKQSLE

-2066 DMMEDT
+2066 DMMDES

-2083 RRTHRSVEEKLD
+2083 RRTQRSVEEKLD
-2095 TSTKRMETVES
+2095 SSTKRFESVEL

-2113 ELDEANHQ
+2113 ELEEANHQ

-2126 KEVHALRANAK
+2126 KEVHALKATVK
-2137 DCKSELKILKDH
+2137 DCKSELKTLKDH

-2189 VAHDDYMRQEKTK
+2189 VAHDDYMRQEKVK

-2228 KVRKEVEREEN
+2228 KVRKEVEREES

-2271 SVTNLKKES
+2271 SVHNLKKES
-2280 EKLHVNEEKF
+2280 EKLHASEEKF

-2333 QEQERMM
+2333 QEQERMT
-2340 RERVELENALHD
+2340 RERLELENALHD
-2352 IQTQLEQAKQL
+2352 IQTQLEQAKQ
-2363 MKAINTETMQHMEMK
+2363 EMK

-2384 SNQVTELQN
+2384 SHQVTELQN

-2414 DNKDM
+2414 DNKEM
-2419 RRKLLIKNHLNENE
+2419 RRKLLTKNQLNEIEKENEDCFNSNLADDNNE
-2433 KDDEDCLNSNIGH
+2433 KSDTEH
-2446 QEGDNQSEIEPPT
+2446 QH
-2459 DPDIIDRH
+2459 PDVIDRH
-2467 LANLQFNSQQSQ
+2467 LANLQYNALPQS
-2479 EMLTDNKENVNVEGV
+2479 EVMSDNKENINIEGG
-2494 GSVKDSIKG
+2494 GSGKESIKG

-2524 EAMEHARMQSEGT
+2524 EAMEHARLQSEGT
-2537 IESLRRKMN
+2537 IESLRQKMN

-2554 TGEDPNPRLSLI
+2554 TGEDSNTRLSLI

-2578 ILETTIRGRE
+2578 LLDTTIRSRQ

-2606 RSRSYERSHSPLFP
+2606 RSGSYERSHSPLFP
-2620 ERDIA
+2620 ERDLA

>member
-135 SNIIEKIEKLDKCL
+135 SNMIERIEKLDKCL

-301 SYLLKTQQEEFV
+301 SSLLKAQQEEIV

-431 ERLNAQLESELAQ
+431 ERLNAQLESELAK
-444 KQDRVQKT
+444 KQDRVQK
-452 NSRVKETEDR
+452 TEDR

-1008 HQIKEKYEAR
+1008 
-1018 MQVIAQDLEQAQST
+1018 
-1032 ADQLKYMLD
+1032 
-1041 ERESYLHGEL
+1041 
-1051 QNKQMNNQ
+1051 
-1059 MITDLN
+1059 
-1065 SKAGAQEEE
+1065 
-1074 LTKLYDILETQRQ
+1074 RQ

-1191 VGANARGTMGPMYSA
+1191 VGANARGTMLKVEFRLVASN
-1206 QGGVSFGGQQPGVG
+1206 QGLEQTEERGEYHQGV
-1220 ADRGDGRIPSGGRPA
+1220 DLL
-1235 GRSRSS
+1235 
-1241 EGRLTQGARHSG
+1241 E
-1253 RGGSGESDRGSVR
+1253 GGSGESDRGSVR
-1266 SHRSGRSGHS
+1266 SHRSGRSGHG

-1306 TGAYPGMV
+1306 AGAYPGMV

-1350 RGVGQTPGYAGTQTP
+1350 RGVGQTLGYAGN
-1365 GYAGTQTPG
+1365 
-1374 YAGTQTP
+1374 QTP

-1397 GYGATQS
+1397 GYGATQT

-1415 GATQTPGTHGTQT
+1415 GATQTPTTHGTQT

-1664 KKRRLRANVFD
+1664 KKKRLRANVFD

-1715 DKLLRVCNSDLQEAK
+1715 DKLLHVCNSDLQEAK

-1740 DLAAEGL
+1740 DLASEGL

-1826 LHAELAAAAAR
+1826 LHAELTAAAAR

-1967 VSKNKSEL
+1967 VNKNKSEL

-2239 KLNKLVSNA
+2239 KLNK
-2248 NLELENIRSDLKSKQ
+2248 
-2263 LELEQATY
+2263 
-2271 SVTNLKKES
+2271 KES

-2352 IQTQLEQAKQL
+2352 IQTQLEQAKQ
-2363 MKAINTETMQHMEMK
+2363 EMK

-2446 QEGDNQSEIEPPT
+2446 QEGNNQSEIEPPT

-2479 EMLTDNKENVNVEGV
+2479 EMLTDNKENVNVEGG

-2578 ILETTIRGRE
+2578 ILETTIRVIGLWGSIDVLCFVYRVERGPKVLHHDAVTWRRDLDLGHAPMRGHTVPCFLRE
-2588 RSKSP
+2588 TLP
-2593 TSRRSYLAQRPRS
+2593 DTENTQAEQ
-2606 RSRSYERSHSPLFP
+2606 FQ
-2620 ERDIA
+2620 